1 MTDLTVTGHSQ
12 YKGKSPIDIDIVID
26 ALAEREDK
34 FAEADEEESYPWTA
48 SSNEADDRTPS
59 DVMPRQRVDSPA
71 PPRGD
76 DNTPL
81 TLDDDDTPN
90 TQGRL
95 GESDGTPSA
104 LRQRISVPKLSL
116 NEQIALVRWAIQH
129 SREYRQ
135 SKSRFQV
142 SLRRLFLEEF
152 GRELKHPN
160 RSLARLVRLHK
171 EQKKRIARASGEEFS
186 DPQLVH
192 ALDEWV
198 QILDDI
204 ERVKQEVSEQ
214 KEAAKAEKRAS
225 IRLQNN
231 MMTRMADR
239 LRENNP
245 SDGPDSGTDSAQG
258 HREDFS
264 EPPTKRRRRLD
275 EITID
280 RTVANLTNGMKEA
293 LNGMAERLSQI
304 ASQPEGSAASIPPEW
319 MRQIQERQNNLES
332 RLTEMAQ
339 RHEERQLSLESRLEG
354 MQTSLGK
361 LVDLLQ
367 QQQQQNTTT

>member
-1 MTDLTVTGHSQ
+1 M
-12 YKGKSPIDIDIVID
+12 
-26 ALAEREDK
+26 
-34 FAEADEEESYPWTA
+34 
-48 SSNEADDRTPS
+48 
-59 DVMPRQRVDSPA
+59 
-71 PPRGD
+71 
-76 DNTPL
+76 
-81 TLDDDDTPN
+81 
-90 TQGRL
+90 
-95 GESDGTPSA
+95 
-104 LRQRISVPKLSL
+104 
-116 NEQIALVRWAIQH
+116 
-129 SREYRQ
+129 
-135 SKSRFQV
+135 
-142 SLRRLFLEEF
+142 
-152 GRELKHPN
+152 
-160 RSLARLVRLHK
+160 
-171 EQKKRIARASGEEFS
+171 
-186 DPQLVH
+186 
-192 ALDEWV
+192 
-198 QILDDI
+198 
-204 ERVKQEVSEQ
+204 KQEVSEQ

-367 QQQQQNTTT
+367 QQQQQQNTTT